1 MVIDIVTTEPGLSSN
16 MLASLIVLQ
25 RKSIHLYIHTDTL
38 FPSNALMLLT
48 SNHTDFVMY
57 CTDHERPVQATVGTG
72 CEPAAVNESIS
83 WRPHTMQAATHSAR
97 PHTNTVPSRYI
108 QLFLYSVMI
117 TVHIKH
123 LSVWYTGLSKVMP
136 CRAALQ
142 PPNRL
147 CFTQCYRP
155 PTMHQS
161 TLLCTSGGGASKT
174 ENIPVRKH
182 GRIPKKTQ
190 EGCLKSKS
198 CTLVRSG

>member
-123 LSVWYTGLSKVMP
+123 LSVWYTGLSSPVEP
-136 CRAALQ
+136 PYSRPTVSALPSVTDH
-142 PPNRL
+142 PP
-147 CFTQCYRP
+147 
-155 PTMHQS
+155 
-161 TLLCTSGGGASKT
+161 CTSLHCSVPVAVERQKQKTFRSESMGGYRRERRRG
-174 ENIPVRKH
+174 V
-182 GRIPKKTQ
+182 
-190 EGCLKSKS
+190 
-198 CTLVRSG
+198 